1 MITRTVPRR
10 LPDRCRDVA
19 EHDGREC
26 GEGRPTDWWENT
38 EVEIEAFGG
47 IRVAHLPAV
56 DDAWISGWVDVPR

>member
-1 MITRTVPRR
+1 M
-10 LPDRCRDVA
+10 A
-19 EHDGREC
+19 EHDGREY
-26 GEGRPTDWWENT
+26 GEGGPTDWWEDT